1 MHIRDLD
8 LNLLRVFDAVYR
20 HRQVS
25 RAAEQ
30 LGLSQP
36 AVSHAL
42 TRLRL
47 LMKDALFVR
56 TGAGMRPTPRADQ
69 LAQAVANALQTL
81 EQALLE
87 ADAFDPASAQ
97 RRFRLHMSDMGEGVF
112 LPGLMHDVR
121 RVAPG
126 VRVDSFQLETAQIE
140 PALDTGQ
147 IDFALGFLPGV
158 EGTARQPLLD
168 DRYVVLMRAG
178 HPQADAATRVEGLRG
193 LDYIL
198 VRQHTQTAGLLRRL
212 GLQDKVRLSIPHFMV
227 IPRLVADTDLAVIVP
242 RQTALE
248 FTQRGAFRIVEPDF
262 GEAGFNVALHWS
274 RRHAGDPALQWM
286 RALII
291 ERFGQLDAP
300 PRAAAAAKPGAA
312 TKRPK
317 S

>member
-8 LNLLRVFDAVYR
+8 LNLLRVFDAVHR

-56 TGAGMRPTPRADQ
+56 SGSGMRPTPRADQ
-69 LAQAVANALQTL
+69 LAQAVASALQTL
-81 EQALLE
+81 ERALLE

-112 LPGLMHDVR
+112 LPALMHDVR
-121 RVAPG
+121 RAAPG

-140 PALDTGQ
+140 EALETGQ
-147 IDFALGFLPGV
+147 LDFALGFLPGI
-158 EGTARQPLLD
+158 EGTAQQPLLD

-178 HPQADAATRVEGLRG
+178 HPQADAAAQVEGLRG

-198 VRQHTQTAGLLRRL
+198 VRQHTQTAGLLHRL

-227 IPRLVADTDLAVIVP
+227 IPRLIADTDLAVIVP

-248 FTQRGAFRIVEPDF
+248 FAQRGAFRIAEPDF
-262 GEAGFNVALHWS
+262 GEADFSVALHWS
-274 RRHAGDPALQWM
+274 RRQAGDPGLQWM
-286 RALII
+286 RGLII
-291 ERFGQLDAP
+291 ERFGRIEAT
-300 PRAAAAAKPGAA
+300 PRAAAAIRHGVGS
-312 TKRPK
+312 KRPK
-317 S
+317 T